1 MFICICS
8 PLPQGVTSIYLE
20 IYDECSFTMDE
31 LIAWAHIPIS
41 QAVLSGETHEE
52 WFPLSGKQG
61 EGQEGMINLVLSYSV
76 SEVVYRDGLLHVH
89 LQQIF
94 VLSNSFYVSE

>member
-1 MFICICS
+1 
-8 PLPQGVTSIYLE
+8 VASIYLE

-52 WFPLSGKQG
+52 WFPVSGKQG

-76 SEVVYRDGLLHVH
+76 SEVVYRDGILRVN

>member
-1 MFICICS
+1 VATIS
-8 PLPQGVTSIYLE
+8 LE

-41 QAVLSGETHEE
+41 QSVLSGETHEE

-76 SEVVYRDGLLHVH
+76 SIVVYRDGILHVH

-94 VLSNSFYVSE
+94 VLTNSFYVSE